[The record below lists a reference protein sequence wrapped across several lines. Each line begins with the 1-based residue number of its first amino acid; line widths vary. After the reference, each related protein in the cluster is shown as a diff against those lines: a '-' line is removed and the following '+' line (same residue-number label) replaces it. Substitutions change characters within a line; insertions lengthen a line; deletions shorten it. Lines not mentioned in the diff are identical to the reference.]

1 MQVQLTL
8 RLYEELNDYI
18 PPDKRKVSFAHT
30 VGDGSTIEHVMRTL
44 SVPLDDI
51 ELVLVNGESADFSH
65 RLHNGDRVSVYPVF
79 ESLDISSRLR
89 LRVRPLRELRFV
101 VAGNLNRLART
112 LRMLGFDTLYRSD
125 CTDVELVALSK
136 KERRILLSR
145 DHALAHDSSL
155 THAYHVRANTPREQL
170 TEILSRFDLLD
181 SLNKRKSR
189 PPDVP

>member
-8 RLYEELNDYI
+8 RLYEELNDYL
-18 PPDKRKVSFAHT
+18 PPDKRKVSFAHA
-30 VGDGSTIEHVMRTL
+30 VEDGSTVEDVLRIL
-44 SVPLDDI
+44 GVPRDEI
-51 ELVLVNGESADFSH
+51 ELVLVNGEPADFSH

-79 ESLDISSRLR
+79 ESLDISSQ
-89 LRVRPLRELRFV
+89 LRVRARPLRELRFV

-125 CTDVELVALSK
+125 CTNDELVALSQ

-155 THAYHVRANTPREQL
+155 THAYHVRANTPREQQR
-170 TEILSRFDLLD
+170 ECPAKRVASRE
-181 SLNKRKSR
+181 
-189 PPDVP
+189 P